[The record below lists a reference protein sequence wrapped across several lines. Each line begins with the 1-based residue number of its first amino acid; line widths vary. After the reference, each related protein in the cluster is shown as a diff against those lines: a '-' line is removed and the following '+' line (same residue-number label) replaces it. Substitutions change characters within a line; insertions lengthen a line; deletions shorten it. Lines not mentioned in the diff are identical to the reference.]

1 MENKKSMW
9 SYALTYGVI
18 LGLVS
23 VVVNILFYFISPVD
37 PAKLGSGSSWLQT
50 IIGIAITI
58 AVLIWG
64 TRNYRDEA
72 LDGFIS
78 YGKSL
83 GFALAIA
90 LPYIFIMAIYM
101 FFYVKFLVPDLM
113 QSAMD
118 AQADKLAEQGLSDEE
133 IQTSMKV
140 MSAMGNPIVTTLMGM
155 IGSFFTVLICG
166 LISSIFTKKEAA
178 SSI

>member
-23 VVVNILFYFISPVD
+23 VVVSILFYFISPMD
-37 PAKLGSGSSWLQT
+37 PEKMDGGSSWMQT
-50 IIGIAITI
+50 VISLAITI

-83 GFALAIA
+83 GFMLAIA

-101 FFYVKFLVPDLM
+101 YFYFAYLVPDLM
-113 QSAMD
+113 QGVMD
-118 AQADKLAEQGLSDEE
+118 AQADKLAEKGMSDED
-133 IQTSMKV
+133 IQASMKV
-140 MSAMGNPIVTTLMGM
+140 MSVMGNPVVTTLMSM
-155 IGSFFTVLICG
+155 LGSFFTVLICG

-178 SSI
+178 QTI

>member
-23 VVVNILFYFISPVD
+23 VVVSILFYFISPMD
-37 PAKLGSGSSWLQT
+37 PAKMDGGSNWVQT
-50 IIGIAITI
+50 VISIALTIG
-58 AVLIWG
+58 VLIWG

-72 LDGFIS
+72 LDGYIS

-90 LPYIFIMAIYM
+90 LPYMFIMAIYM
-101 FFYVKFLVPDLM
+101 YFYTAYLMPDM
-113 QSAMD
+113 MKGIMD
-118 AQADKLAEQGLSDEE
+118 AQADKLAEKGMSDED
-133 IQTSMKV
+133 IQASMKV
-140 MSAMGNPIVTTLMGM
+140 VSVMGNPIFTTLMGM
-155 IGSFFTVLICG
+155 ISSFFTVLICG
-166 LISSIFTKKEAA
+166 LISSIFTKKEAT